1 MYIRLQD
8 TLINLDLVKKIDDVT
23 AHHYQNKSD
32 RIHSGKEY
40 IELKPMEA
48 VEEVKFLALYADPD
62 KNKKK
67 FEVRYFIKVWYIGE
81 DRADFVNC
89 GTNRHDA
96 QKLHT
101 AFSTLVNGNKP
112 ITHHLKI

>member
-40 IELKPMEA
+40 IERKPME
-48 VEEVKFLALYADPD
+48 
-62 KNKKK
+62 
-67 FEVRYFIKVWYIGE
+67 I
-81 DRADFVNC
+81 
-89 GTNRHDA
+89 
-96 QKLHT
+96 
-101 AFSTLVNGNKP
+101 
-112 ITHHLKI
+112 